1 MRDLHPATLVPSPP
15 ATVDWVQHHRTA
27 IWRYLRLLGANEVE
41 ADDLVQETM
50 LVGCRS
56 PRPSE
61 EAMDRAFLRGVARH
75 QWLRSRRWWQRHR
88 EREIAAEVDALWLAT
103 MEPGAGQELL
113 ERLQQCLQQLQPRAR
128 QALDLHYRDG
138 LGWRAVAAQLGQR
151 LNGTKT
157 LVQRAR
163 AALRTCIERRPR

>member
-1 MRDLHPATLVPSPP
+1 MRNLPPATLVPSPP
-15 ATVDWVQHHRTA
+15 AAVHWAQSHRTA
-27 IWRYLRLLGANEVE
+27 IWRYLRLLGANEAE

-50 LVGCRS
+50 LVGCRH

-61 EAMDRAFLRGVARH
+61 AGMDRAFLRGVAKH

-88 EREIAAEVDALWLAT
+88 EREIAAEVDTLWLAT
-103 MEPGAGQELL
+103 MEPDAGQELL

-128 QALDLHYRDG
+128 RALDLHYRDG

-163 AALRTCIERRPR
+163 AALRLCIERRPR